1 MTAQPATLSSGGSS
15 RRPTRSS
22 APSAMR
28 LATRA
33 TACASTAQDLR
44 DRVEMAS
51 LSRSGA
57 RQHPRYGLR
66 LSRRCLREGAGC

>member
-15 RRPTRSS
+15 RRPARSS
-22 APSAMR
+22 APSTMG

-33 TACASTAQDLR
+33 TVCASTTRDLL
-44 DRVEMAS
+44 DLVEMAA
-51 LSRSGA
+51 LSRTVA

-66 LSRRCLREGAGC
+66 LSAR